1 MDKDA
6 SPTVINSADLG
17 VAMAPEQQEE
27 RRNESSKENQ
37 VRAANDQVIGLNVEP
52 PEGREARPPINVSFQ
67 KDLALGAEKAD
78 DKKNSAL
85 SQDIFQ
91 LFSNK
96 SGKDEG
102 TAGSKQEKDEEKPA
116 SPVFSDQG
124 DGNKSQEQSSRAKVA
139 DRERRSR
146 RSKA

>member
-17 VAMAPEQQEE
+17 VAMAPEQQAEW
-27 RRNESSKENQ
+27 RNESSKEN
-37 VRAANDQVIGLNVEP
+37 RARVANDPAIGLNIGQ
-52 PEGREARPPINVSFQ
+52 PEGNEARPPINVNFQ

-78 DKKNSAL
+78 DKKSPAP
-85 SQDIFQ
+85 SQDLFR

-116 SPVFSDQG
+116 SPVYSDQG

-139 DRERRSR
+139 DRGRRSR